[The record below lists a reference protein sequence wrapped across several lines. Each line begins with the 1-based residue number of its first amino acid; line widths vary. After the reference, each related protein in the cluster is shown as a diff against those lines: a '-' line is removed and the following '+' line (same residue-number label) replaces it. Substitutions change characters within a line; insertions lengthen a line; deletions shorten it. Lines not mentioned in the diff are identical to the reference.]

1 MRTSS
6 MNKIFHRSDLFHID
20 AAFRGKM
27 LLYILLQFLKQGL
40 LLLPPYCYLLFL
52 NEIITEQKFE
62 KIWLILGLYIA
73 AYMSKAFISVL
84 EKMAYNRIY
93 PPMQKTLKEKVLEK
107 YGNLDLEVIQGYTAG
122 ELKERLH
129 KDTENVVLYQKGKLD
144 IGVSVVHILIITGIL
159 LYLNWI
165 LATVSFLL
173 LPLSFLM
180 TRYVKNRSNVEYGRK
195 RELQGIYNDFM
206 IHTMYFWK
214 EMKAH
219 RLEAV
224 QRKQFEGHWD
234 GMGNAFLKAHMCWFL
249 NRTFLAFK
257 DVFLT
262 KMGLY
267 LFGGI
272 LVVYHMGTVPVLLSF
287 MEYYNDFT
295 NRLLEVSDTIMKRGE
310 QEQSLKRV
318 EAILQLPC
326 PERMNKIEHF
336 EKLEMRNIDFRY
348 PEGSE
353 HILQHFN
360 LEISKGESIAL
371 TGESGCGKSTLIKL
385 MAGCLTP
392 NYGDILWNGYPMNQ
406 VDRKGIYKTA
416 GFLMQETCL
425 FNLTIREN
433 LLMGRIDACEKDMAE
448 ACSRANILDFIQSL
462 PKGLDTLIGEN
473 GIRLSGG
480 QRQRLLIARLLL
492 KDPEL
497 IVFDEATSGLDYQN
511 ESEILELLL
520 QNLNDRTFLM
530 VTHRGTSV
538 AKCSRVVM
546 L

>member
-1 MRTSS
+1 MKDSVR
-6 MNKIFHRSDLFHID
+6 F
-20 AAFRGKM
+20 FRRKM

-52 NEIITEQKFE
+52 NEIITERKFE
-62 KIWLILGLYIA
+62 RLWWVIGLYVG
-73 AYMSKAFISVL
+73 AYMCKALVSVL
-84 EKMAYNRIY
+84 EKVVYHRIY
-93 PPMQKTLKEKVLEK
+93 PPMQKALKEKMLEK

-144 IGVSVVHILIITGIL
+144 IGISMIHIIIITGIL

-165 LATVSFLL
+165 LAAVSFLL

-180 TRYVKNRSNVEYGRK
+180 TRYVKNRSNVEYGKK

-214 EMKAH
+214 EMKANH
-219 RLEAV
+219 LEEV
-224 QRKQFEGHWD
+224 QQKQFENHWN

-272 LVVYHMGTVPVLLSF
+272 LAVYNMGTVPVLLSF

-295 NRLLEVSDTIMKRGE
+295 NRLLEVSDIVMKRGE

-326 PERMNKIEHF
+326 PERTYKIEHF
-336 EKLEMRNIDFRY
+336 ERLEMRDIDFCY
-348 PEGSE
+348 AEGDE
-353 HILQHFN
+353 HILLHFG
-360 LEISKGESIAL
+360 LEIRKGESIAL

-392 NYGDILWNGYPMNQ
+392 NHGSILWNGHPMEQ
-406 VDRKGIYKTA
+406 VDRKEIYRAA

-433 LLMGRIDACEKDMAE
+433 LLMGRGDACEADMVK
-448 ACSRANILDFIQSL
+448 ACNRANIMEFIQGL

-497 IVFDEATSGLDYQN
+497 IIFDEATSGLDYQN
-511 ESEILELLL
+511 ESEILDLLL
-520 QNLNDRTFLM
+520 QNLGDRTFLM

-538 AKCSRVVM
+538 ARCSRVITM
-546 L
+546 QHHC